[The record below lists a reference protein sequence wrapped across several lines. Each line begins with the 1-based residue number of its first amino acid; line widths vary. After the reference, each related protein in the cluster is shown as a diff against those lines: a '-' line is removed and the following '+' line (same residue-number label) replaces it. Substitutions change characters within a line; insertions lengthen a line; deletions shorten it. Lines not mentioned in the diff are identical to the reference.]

1 MTYHDRKCF
10 RGGTITLAFYLWVS
24 QCKVCHTETSLVGID
39 DVAEHSTLV
48 AP

>member
-1 MTYHDRKCF
+1 MTYHNGKWFC
-10 RGGTITLAFYLWVS
+10 GGTITLAFYLWVS

-39 DVAEHSTLV
+39 DVAEHSTLM